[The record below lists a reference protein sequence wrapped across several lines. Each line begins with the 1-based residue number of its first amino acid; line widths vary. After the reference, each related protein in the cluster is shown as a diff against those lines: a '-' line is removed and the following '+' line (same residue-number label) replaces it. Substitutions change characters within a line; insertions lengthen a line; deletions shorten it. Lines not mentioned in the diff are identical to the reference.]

1 MMLWL
6 LFGSFLALCILRV
19 PIAFAMLISSTLAI
33 AAGGVPLAIV
43 PQRIWVGLNN
53 FPLLAVPF
61 FLFVGQAM
69 NESGSSLRLID
80 FARAIVGHL
89 RGGLAHVN
97 VTVSMVFA
105 GISGVSSADTLGV
118 GSVMVPAMKR
128 EGYPTGFTVGIT
140 AASSTLGNIIPPSL
154 MMIIYAATAGVSVGA
169 MFLAGIIP
177 GILIGLGQMVWGARV
192 AKRLDVGEAAPFS
205 TRRLLSAS
213 TPALPALMIPLIVMG
228 GIIAGVFT
236 ATEAS
241 VVAVLYVL
249 LLWVAYRHFD
259 LRRLFRLTEDS
270 IGLFSLSLLCVAAA
284 SLWGWILAFYS
295 VPQGVVTW
303 LGDAGLLGST
313 YSIFLFVILIFIVI
327 GTFMD
332 AIPAIIILQP
342 IVGEVAAVAGIDPYH
357 MGIVVV
363 LTLAIGLITP
373 PYGLCLLIASD
384 LAKIS
389 IPAAVR
395 ALSPFYLISAAVVA
409 VAVFAPDLILWIP
422 RTVAPNLMPDAL
434 AVTSIHAP

>member
-1 MMLWL
+1 MLWL
-6 LFGSFLALCILRV
+6 LFGSFAGLCLLRV
-19 PIAFAMLISSTLAI
+19 PIAFSMLISSTLAI
-33 AAGGVPLAIV
+33 AAQGDVPLSIL
-43 PQRIWVGLNN
+43 PQRMWVGLNN

-69 NESGSSLRLID
+69 NESGTSVRLID
-80 FARAIVGHL
+80 FARSLVGHL
-89 RGGLAHVN
+89 KGGLAQVN
-97 VTVSMVFA
+97 VAVSMIFA

-118 GSVMVPAMKR
+118 GSVMIPAMKK
-128 EGYPTGFTVGIT
+128 EGYPSGFTVGIT

-177 GILIGLGQMVWGARV
+177 GLLIGLGQMAWSWRV
-192 AKRLDVGEAAPFS
+192 ASRLGIGERTRFS
-205 TRRLLSAS
+205 TRRLLSTTRSAW
-213 TPALPALMIPLIVMG
+213 PALLIPIIVIG
-228 GIIAGVFT
+228 GIIGGIFT

-249 LLWVAYRHFD
+249 LLSVAYRQFGFA
-259 LRRLFRLTEDS
+259 RLFRLTEDS

-295 VPQGVVTW
+295 VPQGIVAW
-303 LGDAGLLGST
+303 LGDAGLLSST
-313 YSIFLFVILIFIVI
+313 PQVFVFVTLIFLVI

-342 IVGEVAAVAGIDPYH
+342 IIGEVGAAAGIDPYH

-384 LAKIS
+384 LGKIS
-389 IPAAVR
+389 VGAALR
-395 ALSPFYLISAAVVA
+395 ALVPFFIISLGVLA
-409 VAVFAPDLILWIP
+409 VAVLFPDLILWIP
-422 RTVAPNLMPDAL
+422 RAAMANLMQG
-434 AVTSIHAP
+434 AVP

>member
-1 MMLWL
+1 MLWL
-6 LFGSFLALCILRV
+6 LFGSFAGLCLLRV

-33 AAGGVPLAIV
+33 GVQGDVPLSIL
-43 PQRIWVGLNN
+43 PQRMWVGLNN

-69 NESGSSLRLID
+69 NESGTSLRLID
-80 FARAIVGHL
+80 FARALVGHF
-89 RGGLAHVN
+89 RGGLAQVN
-97 VTVSMVFA
+97 VAVSMIFA

-118 GSVMVPAMKR
+118 GSVMIPAMKR
-128 EGYPTGFTVGIT
+128 EGYPSGFTVGIT

-177 GILIGLGQMVWGARV
+177 GLLIGLGQMGWAWRV
-192 AKRLDVGEAAPFS
+192 ASRLGIGEKTTFSARGLASS
-205 TRRLLSAS
+205 TRSAW
-213 TPALPALMIPLIVMG
+213 PALLIPVIVLG
-228 GIIAGVFT
+228 GIMGGVFT

-241 VVAVLYVL
+241 VMAVLYVL
-249 LLWVAYRHFD
+249 LLSLLYRQFG
-259 LRRLFRLTEDS
+259 LSRLFKLTEDS

-295 VPQGVVTW
+295 VPQGIVGW
-303 LGDAGLLGST
+303 LGDAGLLSST
-313 YSIFLFVILIFIVI
+313 HQIFVFVILIFLVI

-342 IVGEVAAVAGIDPYH
+342 IVGEIGAAAGIDPYH

-384 LAKIS
+384 LGKIS
-389 IPAAVR
+389 VAAALR
-395 ALSPFYLISAAVVA
+395 ALVPFFLISLGVLA
-409 VAVFAPDLILWIP
+409 VAVLFPELILWIP
-422 RTVAPNLMPDAL
+422 RVTMANLMQGPGL
-434 AVTSIHAP
+434 

>member
-6 LFGSFLALCILRV
+6 LFTSFAILCLLRV
-19 PIAFAMLISSTLAI
+19 PIAFAMFISATLTIAI
-33 AAGGVPLAIV
+33 QGDVPLSIV
-43 PQRIWVGLNN
+43 SQRMWVGLNS

-69 NESGSSLRLID
+69 NRTGTSVRLID
-80 FARAIVGHL
+80 FATALVGHL

-97 VTVSMVFA
+97 VAVSMIFA

-118 GSVMVPAMKR
+118 GSVMIPAMKR
-128 EGYPTGFTVGIT
+128 EGYPSGFTVGMT

-154 MMIIYAATAGVSVGA
+154 MMIIYAASAGVSVGA
-169 MFLAGIIP
+169 MFLAGIVP
-177 GILIGLGQMVWGARV
+177 GVLIGLGQMLWASRV
-192 AKRLDVGEAAPFS
+192 ATRLGIGEAARFS
-205 TRRLLSAS
+205 LRRLLSTSRSAWL
-213 TPALPALMIPLIVMG
+213 ALLIPIIVIG
-228 GIIAGVFT
+228 GIMGGVFT

-249 LLWVAYRHFD
+249 LLSFAQRQLGLRQLFD
-259 LRRLFRLTEDS
+259 LTEES

-284 SLWGWILAFYS
+284 SLWGWLLAYYA
-295 VPQGVVTW
+295 VPQGVVSW
-303 LGDAGLLGST
+303 LGDVGLLS
-313 YSIFLFVILIFIVI
+313 SQHHIFIAVVLIFLVI

-342 IVGEVAAVAGIDPYH
+342 IIGEMAAAGGIDPYH

-384 LAKIS
+384 LGGIS
-389 IPAAVR
+389 VGAALR
-395 ALSPFYLISAAVVA
+395 ALVPFYVISLVVVTVA
-409 VAVFAPDLILWIP
+409 VLFPDIILWIP
-422 RTVAPNLMPDAL
+422 RLAMANLMA
-434 AVTSIHAP
+434 AP

>member
-1 MMLWL
+1 MLWL
-6 LFGSFLALCILRV
+6 LFGSFAALCGLRV
-19 PIAFAMLISSTLAI
+19 PIAFAMLISATVVI
-33 AAGGVPLAIV
+33 AAQGDVPLSIV

-69 NESGSSLRLID
+69 NETGASVRLVD
-80 FARAIVGHL
+80 VARAGVGWL

-97 VTVSMVFA
+97 VTVSMIFA

-118 GSVMVPAMKR
+118 GSVMIPAMTR
-128 EGYPTGFTVGIT
+128 EGYPAGFTAGIT

-154 MMIIYAATAGVSVGA
+154 MMIIYAATAGLSVGA
-169 MFLAGIIP
+169 LFLAGIVPGLLIGFGQMAWARRVAGRLRIEERTPFSWHRLRSAGRLAWPTLVIP
-177 GILIGLGQMVWGARV
+177 VIVIGGILG
-192 AKRLDVGEAAPFS
+192 
-205 TRRLLSAS
+205 
-213 TPALPALMIPLIVMG
+213 
-228 GIIAGVFT
+228 GVFT

-241 VVAVLYVL
+241 VVALVYVL
-249 LLWVAYRHFD
+249 MLAVA
-259 LRRLFRLTEDS
+259 LRQITPGRLFRLSEDS

-284 SLWGWILAFYS
+284 SLWGWVLAYYA

-303 LGDAGLLGST
+303 LGGIGLLGST
-313 YSIFLFVILIFIVI
+313 FGIFVTVIVVFLVV

-342 IVGEVAAVAGIDPYH
+342 IVGEIVAAAGIDPYH

-384 LAKIS
+384 LAGIS
-389 IPAAVR
+389 ALAATR
-395 ALSPFYLISAAVVA
+395 ALVPFYLISLGVVA
-409 VAVFAPDLILWIP
+409 IAALLPDVVLWIP
-422 RTVAPNLMPDAL
+422 RIAMAGLAP
-434 AVTSIHAP
+434 

>member
-1 MMLWL
+1 MILWL
-6 LFGSFLALCILRV
+6 LFGSFGVLCLIRV

-33 AAGGVPLAIV
+33 AVQGDVPLSIL
-43 PQRIWVGLNN
+43 PQRMWVGLNN

-69 NESGSSLRLID
+69 NETGTSARLID
-80 FARAIVGHL
+80 FTRSLVGHM

-97 VTVSMVFA
+97 VGVSMIFA
-105 GISGVSSADTLGV
+105 GISGVSSADTMGI
-118 GSVMVPAMKR
+118 GSVMIPAMKR
-128 EGYPTGFTVGIT
+128 EGYPGGFAVGVT

-169 MFLAGIIP
+169 MFLAGIVP
-177 GILIGLGQMVWGARV
+177 GVLIGAGQMTWSWRMAS
-192 AKRLDVGEAAPFS
+192 RLGIGEATTFS
-205 TRRLLSAS
+205 LRRLVSTSRSAWL
-213 TPALPALMIPLIVMG
+213 ALLIPVIVIG
-228 GIIAGVFT
+228 GIMGGVFT

-249 LLWVAYRHFD
+249 ILSLPDRTFGLA
-259 LRRLFRLTEDS
+259 RLFRLTEDS

-295 VPQGVVTW
+295 VPQGVVAW
-303 LGDAGLLGST
+303 LDGAGLLGST
-313 YSIFLFVILIFIVI
+313 YSIFLFVILIFLAV

-342 IVGEVAAVAGIDPYH
+342 IIGEVGAAGGVDPYH

-384 LAKIS
+384 LGNVSVAS
-389 IPAAVR
+389 GMR
-395 ALSPFYLISAAVVA
+395 ALVPFYLISLGVLA
-409 VAVFAPDLILWIP
+409 VAVFLPDVILWIP
-422 RTVAPNLMPDAL
+422 REALPSLLAGAAP
-434 AVTSIHAP
+434 